1 MQKFAIKKWAM
12 WDFSVSDE
20 FSSFSR
26 VSKGQPVLA
35 EIKPMVKRRMPPL
48 AKAIQEINTNEGLAA
63 MPCVYASKN
72 GELSRTIKLI
82 RQYGGD
88 LSPTMFSMSVHNA
101 IAGLLSVINDDNS
114 PYTVIDCMSGAI
126 EMAVFEAVTLLRDN
140 DAVKVL
146 YFEEST
152 DEDMSAMVADED
164 QAMVLMFVVERG
176 DDLSV
181 EINDQGTSN
190 EPLNRSNRLVKKI
203 LSLLEGRVNQV
214 VQAYGRV
221 TWVWKRH

>member
-20 FSSFSR
+20 FSDFSR

-35 EIKPMVKRRMPPL
+35 EIKPMVKRRLPPL
-48 AKAIQEINTNEGLAA
+48 AKAIQEININEDLAT

-101 IAGLLSVINDDNS
+101 IAGLLSVINADHS
-114 PYTVIDCMSGAI
+114 PYTVIDSMSGAI

-140 DAVKVL
+140 NAVKVL

-152 DEDMSAMVADED
+152 DEDMSAMMADED

-176 DDLSV
+176 DEFSV
-181 EINDQGTSN
+181 EISTQGTSH
-190 EPLNRSNRLVKKI
+190 EPLNHSNRLIKKI
-203 LSLLEGRVNQV
+203 LSLLEGRVDQV
-214 VQAYGRV
+214 VQAHGRV